1 MARKRGFGAFNDV
14 FNLGEDGDVFG
25 VGSFEMGEK
34 FSEEE
39 KRSRAKL
46 LAKKRKA
53 KEREE
58 AEEKKKS
65 EERMAALERE
75 GFKADENGFLCINEW
90 VKKEYN
96 EKAIDEFLRGVFA
109 KNVQKIDFTTFA
121 DKGNEVAIA
130 TLLKYPLRQFTVE
143 AKTKALIKSNEKFG
157 LARALEEKDG
167 KLTFISFL
175 KIEIKEGDTVTAS
188 EDMKRFAVEYTK
200 EFWQLRRAG
209 MPRFRWTVSRN

>member
-34 FSEEE
+34 FSEEK

-75 GFKADENGFLCINEW
+75 GFKADENGFLCIN
-90 VKKEYN
+90 
-96 EKAIDEFLRGVFA
+96 G
-109 KNVQKIDFTTFA
+109 
-121 DKGNEVAIA
+121 
-130 TLLKYPLRQFTVE
+130 
-143 AKTKALIKSNEKFG
+143 
-157 LARALEEKDG
+157 
-167 KLTFISFL
+167 
-175 KIEIKEGDTVTAS
+175 
-188 EDMKRFAVEYTK
+188 
-200 EFWQLRRAG
+200 
-209 MPRFRWTVSRN
+209 SRYGE